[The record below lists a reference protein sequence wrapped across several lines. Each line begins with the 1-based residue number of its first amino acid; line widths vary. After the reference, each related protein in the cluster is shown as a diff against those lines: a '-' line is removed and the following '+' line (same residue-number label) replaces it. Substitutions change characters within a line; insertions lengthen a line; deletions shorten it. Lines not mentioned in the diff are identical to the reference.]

1 MDLAAKVSIFHFGD
15 HLRSWLTD
23 YSIVGVSN
31 QLSWIAIGIAS
42 LRFRA
47 AIKAQNKQH
56 LLPFKNWTYPWGP
69 WFSVILNSFL
79 VLVQGW
85 SSFSPSFSGV
95 TFVSL
100 YVELPIMLVMYL
112 GWKALKRTKIVRL
125 HEMDL
130 ETDTYPME
138 RLDPVLEARKS
149 AWRERAY
156 NIWRWLL

>member
-1 MDLAAKVSIFHFGD
+1 MC
-15 HLRSWLTD
+15 

-31 QLSWIAIGIAS
+31 QLSWIAIGVAS

-69 WFSVILNSFL
+69 WFSVLLNSFL

-85 SSFSPSFSGV
+85 SSFSPSFSV
-95 TFVSL
+95 ATFFSL

-112 GWKALKRTKIVRL
+112 GWKMLKRTKVVRL

-130 ETDTYPME
+130 ETDTYSVD
-138 RLDPVLEARKS
+138 RLDPIPDNGHS

-156 NIWRWLL
+156 SIWRWLL

>member
-1 MDLAAKVSIFHFGD
+1 MY
-15 HLRSWLTD
+15 

-47 AIKAQNKQH
+47 AIKAQDKQH

-69 WFSVILNSFL
+69 WFSVLLNSFL

-85 SSFSPSFSGV
+85 SSFSPSFSTV
-95 TFVSL
+95 TFFSL

-112 GWKALKRTKIVRL
+112 GWKILKRTKVVRL

-130 ETDTYPME
+130 ETDTYPVD
-138 RLDPVLEARKS
+138 RLDPISETGNSV
-149 AWRERAY
+149 WRERAY
-156 NIWRWLL
+156 SIWRWLL

>member
-1 MDLAAKVSIFHFGD
+1 MNVYN
-15 HLRSWLTD
+15 RLTSN
-23 YSIVGVSN
+23 SIVGVSN

-47 AIKAQNKQH
+47 AIKVQGKEH
-56 LLPFKNWTYPWGP
+56 LLPFKNWTYPYGP
-69 WFSVILNSFL
+69 LFSIFLNSFL

-85 SSFSPSFSGV
+85 SSFSPSFDTI

-100 YVELPIMLVMYL
+100 YIELPIMGFMYL
-112 GWKALKRTKIVRL
+112 GWKALRRTRLVKL

-130 ETDTYPME
+130 DTDTHLVE
-138 RLDPVLEARKS
+138 ELSSGVEAGKS

-156 NIWRWLL
+156 TIWRWIF

>member
-1 MDLAAKVSIFHFGD
+1 M
-15 HLRSWLTD
+15 
-23 YSIVGVSN
+23 SN

-42 LRFRA
+42 IRFRA

-56 LLPFKNWTYPWGP
+56 LLPFTNWTHPWGP

-85 SSFSPSFSGV
+85 SSFSPSFSVV
-95 TFVSL
+95 TFFSL

-112 GWKALKRTKIVRL
+112 GWKVLKRTKVVKL

-130 ETDTYPME
+130 ETDTYPVD
-138 RLDPVLEARKS
+138 RLDPVPGAGKS
-149 AWRERAY
+149 AWRARMY
-156 NIWRWLL
+156 NIWRWVL

>member
-1 MDLAAKVSIFHFGD
+1 MDLAAKVSRSLSRKRSY
-15 HLRSWLTD
+15 LRLTR

-85 SSFSPSFSGV
+85 SSFSPSFSAV
-95 TFVSL
+95 SFVSL

-112 GWKALKRTKIVRL
+112 GWKMLKRTKVVKL

-130 ETDTYPME
+130 VTDTYPAE
-138 RLDPVLEARKS
+138 KLDPALEAGKS
-149 AWRERAY
+149 A
-156 NIWRWLL
+156 

>member
-1 MDLAAKVSIFHFGD
+1 MQ
-15 HLRSWLTD
+15 

-31 QLSWIAIGIAS
+31 QLSWIAIGVAS

-85 SSFSPSFSGV
+85 SSFSPSFSAV

-112 GWKALKRTKIVRL
+112 GWKLLKRTKVVKLI
-125 HEMDL
+125 EMDL
-130 ETDTYPME
+130 ETDTYPAE
-138 RLDPVLEARKS
+138 KLDPAPSAGKS
-149 AWRERAY
+149 AWREKAY
-156 NIWRWLL
+156 HIWRWLL

>member
-1 MDLAAKVSIFHFGD
+1 M
-15 HLRSWLTD
+15 
-23 YSIVGVSN
+23 SN
-31 QLSWIAIGIAS
+31 QLSWIAIGVAS

-69 WFSVILNSFL
+69 WFSVLLNSFL

-85 SSFSPSFSGV
+85 SSFSPSFCVV
-95 TFVSL
+95 TFFSL

-112 GWKALKRTKIVRL
+112 GWKMLKRTKVVNL

-130 ETDTYPME
+130 ATDTYPVD
-138 RLDPVLEARKS
+138 RLAPIPENEKS
-149 AWRERAY
+149 AWREKAY
-156 NIWRWLL
+156 SIWRWLL